1 MMERPPDREKKHS
14 KSLIRTGYFDHPAA
28 YGAFLAARE
37 GEALIGQFFAR
48 SFCFAQCFKCEPH
61 SISGAVSKRKDAKK
75 LAENEKNKN
84 DFCHKRGDML

>member
-28 YGAFLAARE
+28 YGAFLAVRE
-37 GEALIGQFFAR
+37 GEALIGQFFAS
-48 SFCFAQCFKCEPH
+48 SFCSAQRFKCEPH
-61 SISGAVSKRKDAKK
+61 SISGVDSKRKDAEK

-84 DFCHKRGDML
+84 DFYHKQGNML